1 MAKISFYGV
10 DGEERSYTLHP
21 QLRLRIGRDPGNDV
35 VLRDPKVSRRHAE
48 VVFERGFYVV
58 HDLQSANGT
67 YLNGRRINVAPLT
80 GGSELKMG
88 GSRGLFEDEP
98 DEVPRGTVMGR
109 ENPGQPVK
117 PDTAEMPPEDWQTHA
132 HQKAARRPDYVAGPL
147 KTRIGPRR
155 DGGEPLGDT
164 SLMEEAGDDSE
175 PESRSRPAHALE
187 GHRFEIQRGVPWG
200 ELTSVKSEDGAARLF
215 YRRTFNIVGFVAS
228 AVSIL
233 VLLAGAV
240 VSVFLAIDSRPVL
253 AGTAMGI
260 TLLFTIGILLL
271 IPRRSLTILGDADG
285 TTLAMRITEMT
296 LPGLPNPAFE
306 VSAPDGSTI
315 GYLRKQTFASFP
327 ARRWSIMGPHEE
339 RIGIAKEDGLIR
351 PFFRRFLGDFFGS
364 LTTDYRVVAGRATI
378 CRLHRRSAVRS
389 LHTVAIDASASPPPD
404 ARLLLAFAFVVDLVE
419 KSR

>member
-1 MAKISFYGV
+1 
-10 DGEERSYTLHP
+10 
-21 QLRLRIGRDPGNDV
+21 
-35 VLRDPKVSRRHAE
+35 
-48 VVFERGFYVV
+48 VFERGFYVV

-67 YLNGRRINVAPLT
+67 YLNGRRISVAPLT
-80 GGSELKMG
+80 GGAELKMG
-88 GSRGLFEDEP
+88 GSRGLFDDEP

-132 HQKAARRPDYVAGPL
+132 HQKAARRPDYAAAPM
-147 KTRIGPRR
+147 KTRMGPRR
-155 DGGEPLGDT
+155 EGGDSLGDT

-175 PESRSRPAHALE
+175 PESRSRPPRPLD
-187 GHRFEIQRGVPWG
+187 GKRFEIQRGVPWG
-200 ELTSVKSEDGAARLF
+200 ELTSVKGEDGTPRLF
-215 YRRTFNIVGFVAS
+215 YRRTLDIVGFVAA

-240 VSVFLAIDSRPVL
+240 VSVLLAVDSRPVL

-260 TLLFTIGILLL
+260 TLLFTVGILLL
-271 IPRRSLTILGDADG
+271 VPRRGLTVLGDAEG
-285 TTLAMRITEMT
+285 TTLAMQITELT
-296 LPGLPNPAFE
+296 LPGLPGLTFE
-306 VSAPDGSTI
+306 VRAPDGSTI
-315 GYLRKQTFASFP
+315 GYLRKHTLGSFP
-327 ARRWSIMGPHEE
+327 SRRWSILGPREE

-351 PFFRRFLGDFFGS
+351 PFFRRVLGDCFGS

-378 CRLHRRSAVRS
+378 CTLSRRTAVRA
-389 LHTVAIDASASPPPD
+389 LHTVTIEAGASPPPD